1 MSEII
6 KELNI
11 AINDT
16 TQMVVEIS
24 DLVSTLNNKQLNDN
38 KTINEIK
45 QALELIDRVSSQ
57 TNILGLN
64 AMIESAHVG
73 ENGKSFA
80 IIANE
85 VRKLADETKLHEV
98 EINKMVEQI
107 IKSSNET
114 TNMLSKITDDIQQA
128 AANLEEITA
137 TVENLEGV

>member
-1 MSEII
+1 MNEII
-6 KELNI
+6 SELNI
-11 AINDT
+11 AISDT
-16 TQMVVEIS
+16 AQRVVKIS
-24 DLVSTLNNKQLNDN
+24 DLVSSLNDKQSNDN

-45 QALELIDRVSSQ
+45 QALKLIDRVSSQ

-73 ENGKSFA
+73 ENGKGFA

-98 EINKMVEQI
+98 EINKMVERI

-128 AANLEEITA
+128 AANLEEIAA

>member
-6 KELNI
+6 NELNI

-24 DLVSTLNNKQLNDN
+24 DLVSTLNSKQLNDN

-45 QALELIDRVSSQ
+45 QALKLIDRVSSQ

-114 TNMLSKITDDIQQA
+114 TAMLSRITDDIQQA

-137 TVENLEGV
+137 TVENMT